1 VSNALYGKGRQSFLE
16 GGIAW
21 LTDTIKAV
29 LVDVDAYGKAITG
42 ATNASPIVVTST
54 AHGFANGDVVT
65 ISKVG
70 GNTAANGKWTIQN
83 VAANTFELAGSTGNG
98 AYTSGGIA
106 IDLSKDQFLSD
117 IAAGARIATSAA
129 LASKTSTLGVADAA
143 DFSWTGVSGAQSEAI
158 VVYKDTGSAAT
169 SNLIAF
175 IDTATNL
182 PVTPNGGD
190 ITVTLDNGANRIF
203 AL

>member
-1 VSNALYGKGRQSFLE
+1 
-16 GGIAW
+16 
-21 LTDTIKAV
+21 
-29 LVDVDAYGKAITG
+29 
-42 ATNASPIVVTST
+42 
-54 AHGFANGDVVT
+54 
-65 ISKVG
+65 
-70 GNTAANGKWTIQN
+70 
-83 VAANTFELAGSTGNG
+83 
-98 AYTSGGIA
+98 
-106 IDLSKDQFLSD
+106 
-117 IAAGARIATSAA
+117 
-129 LASKTSTLGVADAA
+129 VADAA

>member
-1 VSNALYGKGRQSFLE
+1 
-16 GGIAW
+16 
-21 LTDTIKAV
+21 V
-29 LVDVDAYGKAITG
+29 LVDVDSYGKAITG